1 MVLGILNNNFV
12 VSVSFVNTDHFHE
25 QFWTKNIIK
34 IIV

>member
-1 MVLGILNNNFV
+1 MVLGILNNNFM

-25 QFWTKNIIK
+25 QFWTKSIGE